1 MQNTLRCSRVTK
13 GVSNTE
19 RAIRAKGHNRQV
31 RVTRR
36 RRMMVPSS
44 TLLVFSLKFFINPQV
59 WSEREPQPVTH
70 INTLFH
76 KHTQTQTASSFLKK
90 KIPTNLHPR
99 RSFLSPQKS
108 EVFVVCIYL
117 SMQVFGMLD
126 FELKLQSL
134 LWLGTWD
141 GVEKKFF
148 FFHFFFHPSEGVS

>member
-1 MQNTLRCSRVTK
+1 MQIEECRMTCNTLRCSRVAK

-117 SMQVFGMLD
+117 SMQVFGM
-126 FELKLQSL
+126 F
-134 LWLGTWD
+134 G
-141 GVEKKFF
+141 
-148 FFHFFFHPSEGVS
+148 P